1 MSLSDDWTVTSSAL
15 FLRAEL
21 RAERLIAWLRL
32 GVSTTLA
39 IAFAGVIFPTDVD
52 LLEISEES
60 TLRRW
65 QIIYALGTMSAYFL
79 LDLICLVLL
88 HLGRFRSW
96 MVWPSATGDCAF
108 LLAGIWLGLKNTGL
122 TGEHIVVMPSLWLI
136 PVVFATGVLR
146 FNPRVQIFVLC
157 LVVGGLAGIAFA
169 EPDTIELA
177 DRQVL
182 EVFFATP
189 PNIMRLV
196 MIALGGIVLVV
207 ATSRARALVLRTLAE
222 SERRVNL
229 TRYVPAEIAPQLA
242 RSGLD
247 ALQSGKREHM
257 AVMFVDMRG
266 FTSRAEKMQPEALG
280 QFVTEYRRRV
290 TNCARAHGGIIDK
303 FIGDAV
309 MILFDP
315 GQSHPTTRAIACGH
329 AILAT
334 IAEWGV
340 ETNDAI
346 TVGIGIHWGEVFASV
361 LGDEA
366 RLEYS
371 VFGDA
376 VNIAARLEE
385 LTKTSKADVIIS
397 EQVLRHAET
406 PNEGWRALPRVELR
420 GRRAP
425 TAVYGWLP

>member
-1 MSLSDDWTVTSSAL
+1 MSLEDDRILTSHSL

-39 IAFAGVIFPTDVD
+39 ITFAGVIGPTDLSLVE
-52 LLEISEES
+52 LSEES
-60 TLRRW
+60 DLRRW
-65 QIIYALGTMSAYFL
+65 QIIYALGTMAAYFL
-79 LDLICLVLL
+79 LGTVCLILL
-88 HLGRFRSW
+88 HTNRFSSW
-96 MVWPSATGDCAF
+96 MVWPSAMGDCAF
-108 LLAGIWLGLKNTGL
+108 LLVGIWLGLKNTGL

-146 FNPRVQIFVLC
+146 FNPGVQMFVLC
-157 LVVGGLAGIAFA
+157 LVVGGLAVIAFV
-169 EPDTIELA
+169 EPDASELV
-177 DRQVL
+177 DRQIL

-242 RSGLD
+242 RSGMS
-247 ALQSGKREHM
+247 ALQSGTREDM
-257 AVMFVDMRG
+257 AIMFVDMRG
-266 FTSRAEKMQPEALG
+266 FTSRAESMEPEELG

-290 TNCARAHGGIIDK
+290 TECARSQGGIIDK
-303 FIGDAV
+303 FMGDAV
-309 MILFDP
+309 MIVFGPD
-315 GQSHPTTRAIACGH
+315 QTHPTTRAITCGQTILR
-329 AILAT
+329 AIADWRTAT
-334 IAEWGV
+334 DENIA
-340 ETNDAI
+340 
-346 TVGIGIHWGEVFASV
+346 VGIGIHWGEVFSGV
-361 LGDEA
+361 VGDEE

-385 LTKTSKADVIIS
+385 LTKSSGVEMIIS
-397 EQVLRHAET
+397 EQVLQNADTRDE
-406 PNEGWRALPRVELR
+406 NWRALPSVELR
-420 GRRAP
+420 GRRASISL
-425 TAVYGWLP
+425 YGWVS